1 MTKRK
6 VIEPLDM
13 VRNIVN
19 EFDTE
24 IKSLESTIKYIQKE
38 EDSETKETLLMEYK
52 SWLQTMTRLRE
63 FVIYKA

>member
-6 VIEPLDM
+6 VIEPLEM

-52 SWLQTMTRLRE
+52 SWLQTIIRLKE

>member
-6 VIEPLDM
+6 VIEPLEM

-19 EFDTE
+19 EFDKE
-24 IKSLESTIKYIQKE
+24 IKSLQSTIKYIQKE
-38 EDSETKETLLMEYK
+38 EDSEIKETLLMEFNSLLNTLK
-52 SWLQTMTRLRE
+52 RLKE